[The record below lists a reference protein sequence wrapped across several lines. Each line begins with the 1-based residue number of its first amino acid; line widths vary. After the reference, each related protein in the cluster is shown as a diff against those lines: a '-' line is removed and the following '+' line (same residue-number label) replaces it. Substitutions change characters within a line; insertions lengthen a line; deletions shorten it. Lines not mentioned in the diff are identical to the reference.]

1 MEKIYSFLQLT
12 YFDNTIGAYILFG
25 FILFLGI
32 VFKRYFSKI
41 STRLLFEIFKKHAL
55 GLTRND
61 FYLLIKKPISF
72 FILLVFIYL
81 AFCNLEYPS
90 ILHLTTKDHFG
101 LKMILEKLYLI
112 LLIISLLNIFRK
124 MIDFLGIVMLKKTE
138 DNDKKT
144 EKQLISFAIESLKL
158 TVLILGIF
166 IILGSVFN
174 INIGTLIAGLGIGG
188 LALALAAKESLEN
201 LMGSF
206 TIFVD
211 KPFVTGDLIKV
222 GTTVGVIEKV
232 GFRST
237 RLRTLDKSYVTVP
250 NKLLVDT
257 EVDNLTERTTT
268 RVRFDFGLKH
278 NTKSEQLKNIM
289 TTINEYI
296 LKHPGTTDE
305 CNVKFSEIGSSA
317 LTIMVYYFIDG
328 NDYQKFLD
336 VRENINFRIMEI
348 VQQNGCEFAYSSTS
362 VYMEKE
368 R

>member
-1 MEKIYSFLQLT
+1 MEKIISFLQYS
-12 YFDNTIGAYILFG
+12 YFDNTVGAYLLFF

-32 VFKRYFSKI
+32 VFKRYFSRI

-61 FYLLIKKPISF
+61 FYILIKKPVSF

-81 AFCNLEYPS
+81 AFSNLEYPS
-90 ILHLTTKDHFG
+90 MLHLESKDHFG
-101 LKMILEKLYLI
+101 IKMILEKIYLI
-112 LLIISLLNIFRK
+112 LLIISLINIFRK
-124 MIDFLGIVMLKKTE
+124 MIDFLGIVMLRKTDE
-138 DNDKKT
+138 NGKKT
-144 EKQLISFAIESLKL
+144 EKQLVSFAIESLKL
-158 TVLILGIF
+158 AVLILGIF

-174 INIGTLIAGLGIGG
+174 INVGTLIAGLGIGG

-257 EVDNLTERTTT
+257 EVDNLTERNTS
-268 RVRFDFGLKH
+268 RVRFNFGLRYD
-278 NTKSEQLKNIM
+278 TKPVQLRKIM
-289 TTINEYI
+289 KSISDYI
-296 LKHPGTTDE
+296 SQHPDTTDDF
-305 CNVKFSEIGSSA
+305 NVKFAELGSSSV
-317 LTIMVYYFIDG
+317 TIMVYYFVESS
-328 NDYQKFLD
+328 DYQKFLD
-336 VRENINFRIMEI
+336 VREEINFKIMEI
-348 VQQNGCEFAYSSTS
+348 VDANETNFAFPATS
-362 VYMEKE
+362 VYMENK
-368 R
+368 